1 MAYAMPIPLLDS
13 TEGKSYLNLMA
24 DKRDG
29 KHVNTKDIK
38 KHRSDILKNVVIM
51 TEDNIE
57 APASIVACIREFVA
71 SIRADWSTLAEPLS
85 KSLGQDEAFVTGLLD
100 QLDELFIEA

>member
-1 MAYAMPIPLLDS
+1 MIALKARA
-13 TEGKSYLNLMA
+13 YLNLMA

-38 KHRSDILKNVVIM
+38 KHRSDILKNVIIM
-51 TEDNIE
+51 TEDNTE
-57 APASIVACIREFVA
+57 APAAIVTCIREFVD

-85 KSLGQDEAFVTGLLD
+85 KSLGQDEAFVSGLLD